1 MQTVLSKLNIDSG
14 IKISQISFEM
24 GKGKYCFP
32 LRTFKFSPVFS
43 FTFTL
48 QAEPSIL
55 TSPLSFPLFSCQSF
69 HNELQALPAFCTL
82 FEVSP
87 SRNLDWIS
95 DLF

>member
-32 LRTFKFSPVFS
+32 LCSFMFSPVFS
-43 FTFTL
+43 LTFTL

-69 HNELQALPAFCTL
+69 YDELHALPAFGTL
-82 FEVSP
+82 FEVSL
-87 SRNLDWIS
+87 SRNLDWIP